1 MAIELNKVVVAEDC
15 KYIATTP
22 MQEMDMNGQF
32 SFLTSITTSISD
44 TFIENSYIIPP
55 YIQYGEFTIEFYRN
69 NDFQSKLTPDE
80 DWNWLINFN
89 GGQKMFQKLRYFK
102 FTINPKFTYTQQK
115 VDGTATTKNV
125 NFNIGLTLCTTYLG
139 NPDGMAQSQIFT
151 KTLTF
156 STSKT
161 ETKSIDPWVF
171 LYDAYKGELIE
182 ISE

>member
-1 MAIELNKVVVAEDC
+1 MAIELNKVVVPEDC

-22 MQEMDMNGQF
+22 MQEMDMNGRF
-32 SFLTSITTSISD
+32 SFLTSIITSISD

-55 YIQYGEFTIEFYRN
+55 YMQYGEFTIEFYRN
-69 NDFQSKLTPDE
+69 KNFQSNLTQDE
-80 DWNWLINFN
+80 DWDWLINFN
-89 GGQKMFQKLRYFK
+89 SGQKLFQKLRYFK
-102 FTINPKFTYTQQK
+102 FTIDPKFTYTQNK

-139 NPDGMAQSQIFT
+139 NPDMAATSKVFT

-161 ETKSIDPWVF
+161 ETKSIEPWVF
-171 LYDAYKGELIE
+171 LYDVYKDELIE

>member
-80 DWNWLINFN
+80 DWNWLINFMGVKKCFRN
-89 GGQKMFQKLRYFK
+89 YDISNLLLTLSLHIHNKKLMVLRPQKM
-102 FTINPKFTYTQQK
+102 
-115 VDGTATTKNV
+115 
-125 NFNIGLTLCTTYLG
+125 
-139 NPDGMAQSQIFT
+139 
-151 KTLTF
+151 
-156 STSKT
+156 
-161 ETKSIDPWVF
+161 
-171 LYDAYKGELIE
+171 
-182 ISE
+182 